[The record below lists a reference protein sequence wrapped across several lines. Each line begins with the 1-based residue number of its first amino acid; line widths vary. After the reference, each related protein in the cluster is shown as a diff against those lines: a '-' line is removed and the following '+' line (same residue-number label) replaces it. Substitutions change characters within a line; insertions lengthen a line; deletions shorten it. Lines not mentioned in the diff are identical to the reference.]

1 MIILP
6 ERALQFGYLEPVG
19 EIAKSTSPKGPKD
32 SAQGFNHTGETPMLP
47 WARRRAGPRELEA
60 VFATAAAGGRAKSSI
75 GVPPVF
81 RNEAANLGC
90 DVENSSAM
98 QTPAP
103 ENSAAVFEKQ

>member
-81 RNEAANLGC
+81 SGMRLQIQGTVRLGRFPGL
-90 DVENSSAM
+90 N
-98 QTPAP
+98 P
-103 ENSAAVFEKQ
+103 